1 MYKLKPENLFLT
13 KSIYFYKDNDYSLVS
28 YRKSE
33 ISYCNWRKNY
43 NYERKK
49 LRREELIRQIL
60 DLATKNAID
69 SQNLILDKFRET
81 FHNFYDIKYSIRVFL
96 TDRPVY
102 FLEET
107 SVTANAEERAFFSQ
121 LKDKVHA
128 YIILIEYKDYI
139 CILKKS
145 CADIS
150 SITEERLTLIDL
162 HALGKIFTEDAKYK
176 KMAFKLITSS
186 NRDVNSKILHAYDLK
201 GALPLYGAGRSI
213 VSGFQVSNKGTLS
226 SITSTGR
233 FTENTQ
239 RSRLG
244 NIFQW
249 IKIQVDKLEES
260 KDLVNSFLKNFAK
273 KVNLENLPRD
283 VIPDSLM
290 IDGSRLSELIENLSS
305 DIFYKNNENNFLILN
320 GHSKKILFGRLENL
334 FPIKNKDNHYI
345 IEKIYTVK
353 PYGDKYKI
361 FRKNNLNENE
371 NKLNMN
377 LKSITFSI
385 DLLKRLYIDENGEKV
400 NLNKFII
407 KNKLYSITFTDFK
420 YMYFMGG
427 CFHDTSGSSE
437 VMELLSM
444 LHPFDEMNA
453 INDEKGTKKLN
464 KRSKSF
470 PKISMFNCIEKIQKE
485 QEDDYIFCDDLG
497 DEWADHITFNQKL
510 SRICFI
516 HSKHGKQSK
525 SASNLHDVVGQGIK
539 NLGNMFFSKDQIWN
553 MKFENGSKK
562 NFFTTYN
569 IAKKET
575 KISRLRLGNGNPD
588 QIKKYLENLLKD
600 KRLYRECILSC
611 SFLSKKMIESEFLKL
626 KNQQPISGNITQLF
640 WILSSFSHA
649 CKERGITPIIYCNN

>member
-1 MYKLKPENLFLT
+1 MKKLKVENLFLT
-13 KSIYFYKDNDYSLVS
+13 KSIYIYKDFHTHNKESRRIDLI
-28 YRKSE
+28 RDILALATNNKIKSSSF
-33 ISYCNWRKNY
+33 ILNIFRKN
-43 NYERKK
+43 
-49 LRREELIRQIL
+49 
-60 DLATKNAID
+60 
-69 SQNLILDKFRET
+69 
-81 FHNFYDIKYSIRVFL
+81 FHNFHDIKYTVRVFL
-96 TDRPVY
+96 TDRPIY
-102 FLEET
+102 FLKEI
-107 SVTANAEERAFFSQ
+107 SAKANEDERTLFSK
-121 LKDKVHA
+121 LKDKIHA

-162 HALGKIFTEDAKYK
+162 HELGKIFREDAKYK

-186 NRDVNSKILHAYDLK
+186 NRDVNSKTLHAYDLK

-233 FTENTQ
+233 FTENAQ
-239 RSRLG
+239 RSRLE

-260 KDLVNSFLKNFAK
+260 KDSVNSFLKNFSK

-290 IDGSRLSELIENLSS
+290 IDGSGLSELIENLSS
-305 DIFYKNNENNFLILN
+305 DIFYKNNENNFLILDD
-320 GHSKKILFGRLENL
+320 HSKKILFGRLENL
-334 FPIKNKDNHYI
+334 FPIKNKDNHYV

-371 NKLNMN
+371 NDNKLNMN

-420 YMYFMGG
+420 YMYLMGG
-427 CFHDTSGSSE
+427 CFYDTSGSSE

-444 LHPFDEMNA
+444 LHPFDEMNS

-464 KRSKSF
+464 KRSKNF
-470 PKISMFNCIEKIQKE
+470 PKISMFNFIEEVQKE
-485 QEDDYIFCDDLG
+485 QGDDYIFCDDQG

-516 HSKHGKQSK
+516 HSKHGKQST

-553 MKFENGSKK
+553 MKFENGSNKK
-562 NFFTTYN
+562 FFTTYN
-569 IAKKET
+569 IAKKQT
-575 KISRLRLGNGNPD
+575 NIPRLRLGNGNPD

-626 KNQQPISGNITQLF
+626 ESQQPISGNITQLF

>member
-1 MYKLKPENLFLT
+1 MKKLKVENLFLT
-13 KSIYFYKDNDYSLVS
+13 KSIYIYKDFHTHNKESRRIDLI
-28 YRKSE
+28 RDILALATNNKIKSSSF
-33 ISYCNWRKNY
+33 ILNIFRKN
-43 NYERKK
+43 
-49 LRREELIRQIL
+49 
-60 DLATKNAID
+60 
-69 SQNLILDKFRET
+69 
-81 FHNFYDIKYSIRVFL
+81 FHNFHDIKYTVRVFL
-96 TDRPVY
+96 TDRPIY
-102 FLEET
+102 FLKEI
-107 SVTANAEERAFFSQ
+107 SAKANEDERTLFSK
-121 LKDKVHA
+121 LKDKIHA

-162 HALGKIFTEDAKYK
+162 HELGKIFTEDAKYK

-186 NRDVNSKILHAYDLK
+186 NRDVNSKTLHAYDLK

-233 FTENTQ
+233 FTENAQ
-239 RSRLG
+239 RSRLE

-260 KDLVNSFLKNFAK
+260 KDSVNSFLKNFSK

-290 IDGSRLSELIENLSS
+290 IDGSGLSELIENLSS
-305 DIFYKNNENNFLILN
+305 DIFYKNNENNFLILDD
-320 GHSKKILFGRLENL
+320 HSKKILFGRLENL
-334 FPIKNKDNHYI
+334 FPIKNKDNHYV

-371 NKLNMN
+371 NDNKLNMN

-420 YMYFMGG
+420 YMYLMGG
-427 CFHDTSGSSE
+427 CFYDTSGSSE

-444 LHPFDEMNA
+444 LHPFDEMNS

-464 KRSKSF
+464 KRSKNF
-470 PKISMFNCIEKIQKE
+470 PKISMFNFIEEVQKE
-485 QEDDYIFCDDLG
+485 QGDNYIFCDDQG

-516 HSKHGKQSK
+516 HSKHGKQST

-553 MKFENGSKK
+553 MKFENGSNKK
-562 NFFTTYN
+562 FFTTYN
-569 IAKKET
+569 IAKKQT
-575 KISRLRLGNGNPD
+575 NIPRLRLGNGNPD

-626 KNQQPISGNITQLF
+626 ENQQPISGNITQLF

>member
-1 MYKLKPENLFLT
+1 MKKLKVENLFLT
-13 KSIYFYKDNDYSLVS
+13 KSIYIYKDFHTHNKESRRIDLI
-28 YRKSE
+28 RDILALATNNKIKSSSF
-33 ISYCNWRKNY
+33 ILNIFRKN
-43 NYERKK
+43 
-49 LRREELIRQIL
+49 
-60 DLATKNAID
+60 
-69 SQNLILDKFRET
+69 
-81 FHNFYDIKYSIRVFL
+81 FHNFHDIKYTVRVFL
-96 TDRPVY
+96 TDRPIY
-102 FLEET
+102 FLKEI
-107 SVTANAEERAFFSQ
+107 SAKANEDERTLFSK
-121 LKDKVHA
+121 LKDKIHA

-162 HALGKIFTEDAKYK
+162 HELGKIFTEDAKYK

-186 NRDVNSKILHAYDLK
+186 NRDVNSKTLHAYDLK

-233 FTENTQ
+233 FTENAQ
-239 RSRLG
+239 RSRLE

-260 KDLVNSFLKNFAK
+260 KDSVNSFLKNFSK

-290 IDGSRLSELIENLSS
+290 IDGSGLSELIENLSS
-305 DIFYKNNENNFLILN
+305 DIFYKNNENNFLILDD
-320 GHSKKILFGRLENL
+320 HSKKILFGRLENL
-334 FPIKNKDNHYI
+334 FPIKNKDNHYV

-371 NKLNMN
+371 NDNKLNMN

-420 YMYFMGG
+420 YMYLMGG
-427 CFHDTSGSSE
+427 CFYDTSGSSE

-444 LHPFDEMNA
+444 LHPFDEMNS

-464 KRSKSF
+464 KRSKNF
-470 PKISMFNCIEKIQKE
+470 PKISMFNFIEEVQKE
-485 QEDDYIFCDDLG
+485 QGDDYIFCDDQG

-516 HSKHGKQSK
+516 HSKHGKQST

-553 MKFENGSKK
+553 MKFENGSNKK
-562 NFFTTYN
+562 FFTTYN
-569 IAKKET
+569 IAKKQT
-575 KISRLRLGNGNPD
+575 NIPRLRLGNGNPD

-626 KNQQPISGNITQLF
+626 ENQQPISGNITQLF

>member
-1 MYKLKPENLFLT
+1 MKELKVENLFLT
-13 KSIYFYKDNDYSLVS
+13 KSIYIYKDFHTHNKES
-28 YRKSE
+28 
-33 ISYCNWRKNY
+33 
-43 NYERKK
+43 
-49 LRREELIRQIL
+49 RREDLIRDIL
-60 DLATKNAID
+60 ALATNNKIE
-69 SQNLILDKFRET
+69 SSPLILNKFREN
-81 FHNFYDIKYSIRVFL
+81 FHNFHDIKYTVQVFL
-96 TDRPVY
+96 TDRPIY
-102 FLEET
+102 FLKEI
-107 SVTANAEERAFFSQ
+107 SAKANEDERTLFSE
-121 LKDKVHA
+121 LKDKIHA

-150 SITEERLTLIDL
+150 SITEEKLTSIDL
-162 HALGKIFTEDAKYK
+162 YTLGNIFTENAKYK

-233 FTENTQ
+233 FTENAQ
-239 RSRLG
+239 RSRLE

-290 IDGSRLSELIENLSS
+290 IDGSRLSELIENLSP

-320 GHSKKILFGRLENL
+320 DHSKKILFGRLENL
-334 FPIKNKDNHYI
+334 FPIKNKDNQYV

-453 INDEKGTKKLN
+453 INDEKGTKELN
-464 KRSKSF
+464 ECSKNF
-470 PKISMFNCIEKIQKE
+470 PKISMFNFIEEIQKE
-485 QEDDYIFCDDLG
+485 QGDDYIFCDDQG

-516 HSKHGKQSK
+516 HSKHGKPST

-588 QIKKYLENLLKD
+588 QIKKYLGNLLKD

-626 KNQQPISGNITQLF
+626 ENQQPISGNITQLF

-649 CKERGITPIIYCNN
+649 CKERGVTPIIYCNN

>member
-13 KSIYFYKDNDYSLVS
+13 KSIYFYKYNDYSLK
-28 YRKSE
+28 KSM
-33 ISYCNWRKNY
+33 
-43 NYERKK
+43 
-49 LRREELIRQIL
+49 RENLIRQIL
-60 DLATKNAID
+60 DLATKNAIK

-81 FHNFYDIKYSIRVFL
+81 FHNFHDIKYSIRIFL

-121 LKDKVHA
+121 LKDKIHA

-150 SITEERLTLIDL
+150 SITEESLTLIDL

-233 FTENTQ
+233 FTENAQ

-260 KDLVNSFLKNFAK
+260 KDSVNSFLKNFAK
-273 KVNLENLPRD
+273 KVNLENLPGD

-290 IDGSRLSELIENLSS
+290 IDSSRLSELIENLSS
-305 DIFYKNNENNFLILN
+305 DIVYKKDENNFLILN
-320 GHSKKILFGRLENL
+320 DHSKKILFGRLENL
-334 FPIKNKDNHYI
+334 FPIKNKDNYYV

-361 FRKNNLNENE
+361 FRKSNLNENENE

-385 DLLKRLYIDENGEKV
+385 DLLKRLYIYENGEKV

-464 KRSKSF
+464 KRSKNF
-470 PKISMFNCIEKIQKE
+470 PKISMFNFIEKIQKD
-485 QEDDYIFCDDLG
+485 QKDDYIFCDDLG

-516 HSKHGKQSK
+516 HSKHGKRST

-553 MKFENGSKK
+553 MKFENGSNK

-569 IAKKET
+569 IAKKQT
-575 KISRLRLGNGNPD
+575 NIPRLRFGDRNPD
-588 QIKKYLENLLKD
+588 QIKKYLEDLLKN
-600 KRLYRECILSC
+600 KRLYRECILIC

-626 KNQQPISGNITQLF
+626 ENKQPTSGNITQLF

>member
-1 MYKLKPENLFLT
+1 MKKLKVENLFLT
-13 KSIYFYKDNDYSLVS
+13 KSIYIYKDFHTHNKESRRIDLI
-28 YRKSE
+28 RDILALATNNKIKSSSF
-33 ISYCNWRKNY
+33 ILNIFRKNFY
-43 NYERKK
+43 N
-49 LRREELIRQIL
+49 
-60 DLATKNAID
+60 
-69 SQNLILDKFRET
+69 
-81 FHNFYDIKYSIRVFL
+81 FHDIKYTVRVFL
-96 TDRPVY
+96 TDRPIY
-102 FLEET
+102 FLKEI
-107 SVTANAEERAFFSQ
+107 SAKANEDERTLFSK
-121 LKDKVHA
+121 LKDKIHA

-162 HALGKIFTEDAKYK
+162 HELGKIFTEDAKYK

-186 NRDVNSKILHAYDLK
+186 NRDVNSKTLHAYDLK

-233 FTENTQ
+233 FTENAQ
-239 RSRLG
+239 RSRLE

-260 KDLVNSFLKNFAK
+260 KDSVNSFLKNFSK

-290 IDGSRLSELIENLSS
+290 IDGSGLSELIENLSS
-305 DIFYKNNENNFLILN
+305 DIFYKNNENNFLILDD
-320 GHSKKILFGRLENL
+320 HSKKILFGRLENL
-334 FPIKNKDNHYI
+334 FPIKNKDNHYV

-371 NKLNMN
+371 NDNKLNMN

-420 YMYFMGG
+420 YMYLMGG
-427 CFHDTSGSSE
+427 CFYDTSGSSE

-444 LHPFDEMNA
+444 LHPFDEMNS

-464 KRSKSF
+464 KRSKNF
-470 PKISMFNCIEKIQKE
+470 PKISMFNFIEEVQKE
-485 QEDDYIFCDDLG
+485 QGDDYIFCDDQG

-516 HSKHGKQSK
+516 HSKHGKQST

-553 MKFENGSKK
+553 MKFENGSNKK
-562 NFFTTYN
+562 FFTTYN
-569 IAKKET
+569 IAKKQT
-575 KISRLRLGNGNPD
+575 NIPRLRLGNGNPD

-626 KNQQPISGNITQLF
+626 ESQQPISGNITQLF

>member
-1 MYKLKPENLFLT
+1 MKKLKVENLFLT
-13 KSIYFYKDNDYSLVS
+13 KSIYIYKDFHTHNKESRRIDLI
-28 YRKSE
+28 RDILALATNNKIKSSSF
-33 ISYCNWRKNY
+33 ILNIFRKN
-43 NYERKK
+43 
-49 LRREELIRQIL
+49 
-60 DLATKNAID
+60 
-69 SQNLILDKFRET
+69 
-81 FHNFYDIKYSIRVFL
+81 FHNFHDIKYTVRVFL
-96 TDRPVY
+96 TDRPIY
-102 FLEET
+102 FLKEI
-107 SVTANAEERAFFSQ
+107 SAKANEDERTLFSK
-121 LKDKVHA
+121 LKDKIHA

-162 HALGKIFTEDAKYK
+162 HELGKIFTEDAKYK

-186 NRDVNSKILHAYDLK
+186 NRDVNSKTLHAYDLK

-233 FTENTQ
+233 FTENAQ
-239 RSRLG
+239 RSRLE

-260 KDLVNSFLKNFAK
+260 KDSVNSFLKNFSK

-290 IDGSRLSELIENLSS
+290 IDGSGLSELIENLSS
-305 DIFYKNNENNFLILN
+305 DIFYKNNENNFLILDD
-320 GHSKKILFGRLENL
+320 HSKKILFGRLENL
-334 FPIKNKDNHYI
+334 FPIKNKDNHYV

-371 NKLNMN
+371 NDNKLNMN

-420 YMYFMGG
+420 YMYLMGG
-427 CFHDTSGSSE
+427 CFYDTSGSSE

-444 LHPFDEMNA
+444 LHPFDEMNS

-464 KRSKSF
+464 KRSKNF
-470 PKISMFNCIEKIQKE
+470 PKISMFNFIEEVQKE
-485 QEDDYIFCDDLG
+485 QGDDYIFCDDQG

-516 HSKHGKQSK
+516 HSKHGKQST

-553 MKFENGSKK
+553 MKFENGSNKK
-562 NFFTTYN
+562 FFTTYN
-569 IAKKET
+569 IAKKQT
-575 KISRLRLGNGNPD
+575 NIPRLRLGNGNPD

-626 KNQQPISGNITQLF
+626 ESQQPISGNITQLF